1 MVFLLAPQYSC
12 SLNIMSMHVNHI
24 VMQDMFEET
33 LKVYILEES
42 LLVVMLKFYCL
53 PCHLEQPPQMQEWPT
68 HIST

>member
-12 SLNIMSMHVNHI
+12 SLNIMSLHVNHI

-42 LLVVMLKFYCL
+42 LLVVMFKYYCL
-53 PCHLEQPPQMQEWPT
+53 PFYKSGP
-68 HIST
+68 HISLIMINLL